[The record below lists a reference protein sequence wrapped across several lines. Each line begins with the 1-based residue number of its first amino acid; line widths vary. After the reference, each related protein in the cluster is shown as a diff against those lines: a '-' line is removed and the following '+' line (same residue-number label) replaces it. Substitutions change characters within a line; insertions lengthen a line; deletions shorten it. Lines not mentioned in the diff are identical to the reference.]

1 MIATNLSQY
10 NTRNRRLFEKG
21 LTMYIDTVAENEID
35 LVFNRVID
43 RVYTWL
49 DGYEREWKSRT
60 FNLYDSIGFGKYKQ
74 GVLWRFY
81 QDKSRLATED
91 KLLWVAKGTI
101 ETINGFDLL
110 QAAIG
115 SKEGADTA
123 EYALVL
129 FAAVPYAEWVELS
142 LGKGGSNKRGKGW
155 WSNGI
160 VPYTRK
166 VFQEEAHKNIGS
178 I

>member
-21 LTMYIDTVAENEID
+21 LTMYIDTVVENEID

-49 DGYEREWKSRT
+49 DGYEREWESRT

-81 QDKSRLATED
+81 QDKNKRATED
-91 KLLWVAKGTI
+91 KNLWIAKNTVVA
-101 ETINGFDLL
+101 INGFDLL

-142 LGKGGSNKRGKGW
+142 LGDGGGSKRGKGW

-166 VFQEEAHKNIGS
+166 VFQEEAHKNIKS